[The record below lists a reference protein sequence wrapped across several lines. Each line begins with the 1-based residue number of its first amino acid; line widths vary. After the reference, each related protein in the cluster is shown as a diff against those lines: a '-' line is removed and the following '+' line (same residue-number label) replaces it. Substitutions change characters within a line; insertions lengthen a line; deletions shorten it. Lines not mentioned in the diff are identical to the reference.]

1 MTKIVLSG
9 LIGDIA
15 WHIEDRGAAFLF
27 KAFREDEE
35 IAEIIRKRPM
45 KKIADNLSTFEKL
58 LDLVIEDYFDSVD
71 FEAPLIDLLDGIKN
85 VGDKELSFLKEQ
97 TDVRRKFTFIKIYAK
112 YLNLTFAEMDR
123 LYSVLRL
130 SNLQADIIY
139 YTLPGLG
146 GIKNWGPTE
155 QLDLIDF
162 IANGDGDEKFEEFRA
177 DNAGRSF
184 PVLYTLDPK
193 TSSRYTYGNNYVN
206 RSEWLSLLETI
217 PKLYMKSGKVK
228 EVLSEFTLEEL
239 RAKYAFLP
247 STTLTVPDTV
257 AVINSLKSFELNVS
271 EERNLSWDRRRA
283 LGNFGQEWTEAF
295 HEAEVYEIF
304 EYYLYNQNLLHLND
318 SRKDI
323 AVILVHL
330 IEKLGLKGAGEVLT
344 TVRNETDGVS
354 RHGLITI
361 ANNGGFSKEY
371 PPSWEVVLLG

>member
-1 MTKIVLSG
+1 MTKIVFSG
-9 LIGDIA
+9 LIRGIA
-15 WHIEDRGAAFLF
+15 WYIEDRGGAFLF
-27 KAFREDEE
+27 RAFREDEE

-45 KKIADNLSTFEKL
+45 KKIADNLPTFEKL

-71 FEAPLIDLLDGIKN
+71 FEAPLIDLLDGVKN

-97 TDVRRKFTFIKIYAK
+97 TDVRRKFAFIKIYAK
-112 YLNLTFAEMDR
+112 YLNLTFAEMER

-130 SNLQADIIY
+130 SNLKADAVY
-139 YTLPGLG
+139 YALPGLG
-146 GIKNWGPTE
+146 GAKNWTPTD

-162 IANGDGDEKFEEFRA
+162 IANGDGDEKFDEFRA

-184 PVLYTLDPK
+184 PVLYPPDPK
-193 TSSRYTYGNNYVN
+193 TASRHAYGNNYVN
-206 RSEWLSLLETI
+206 RIEWANLLEAI
-217 PKLYMKSGKVK
+217 PKLYTKSSKIK
-228 EVLSEFTLEEL
+228 EALSEFTLEEL
-239 RAKYAFLP
+239 RAKHTFLP

-257 AVINSLKSFELNVS
+257 AVVNSLKSFELNVS
-271 EERNLSWDRRRA
+271 DERNLSWDRRRA
-283 LGNFGQEWTEAF
+283 LGNFGREWTEAF
-295 HEAEVYEIF
+295 HEAGVYEIF
-304 EYYLYNQNLLHLND
+304 EYYLYNRNFFHLNEP
-318 SRKDI
+318 RGDI

-344 TVRNETDGVS
+344 TIRNETDGVS